1 MCLPQVQ
8 RTVSL
13 GRREFQKLLPL
24 FASGQRPAASSCED
38 GIYNENAKSTGGP
51 LRSRPRPKRMHNEDG
66 ILLGN
71 EGIEDL
77 TCGNNSG

>member
-8 RTVSL
+8 WTVSL
-13 GRREFQKLLPL
+13 GGREFHKLLPL
-24 FASGQRPAASSCED
+24 FASGQRPAAALRKT
-38 GIYNENAKSTGGP
+38 GYNNENAKSTGGP
-51 LRSRPRPKRMHNEDG
+51 LRSRPRPKRTHNEDS